1 MVPSASKA
9 LEEPPDPS
17 PSKKS
22 APRVIDF
29 ERQTAPDPH
38 QRWTRGGSMRS
49 NVQVLPDKKVRRD
62 KTASSENL
70 VTAVSEP
77 FDPAAL
83 LPRPPIAKRPST
95 DSEDNVA
102 DAAAAATA
110 LPPRRRSLLA
120 KKPQDS
126 FAAHHPRS
134 SPVAIDLTRGAAS
147 PSDLNLLVGARPDD
161 SSDAESGTED
171 LTSATIVPAASD
183 GSDTSPKDSHNG
195 IGPFSSLRPRSH
207 SMECLGAE
215 NPTMPQIRNPSRR
228 VRPSKPCDA
237 PPGSPP
243 KQVSWNLVPDVLNYD
258 KEASGSSHRHYR
270 RHRRHRSDEKI
281 DARKGI
287 TNR

>member
-1 MVPSASKA
+1 
-9 LEEPPDPS
+9 
-17 PSKKS
+17 
-22 APRVIDF
+22 
-29 ERQTAPDPH
+29 
-38 QRWTRGGSMRS
+38 MRS

-70 VTAVSEP
+70 VTAGNEP
-77 FDPAAL
+77 CDPSAL

-95 DSEDNVA
+95 DSEDNVP
-102 DAAAAATA
+102 DPLAAGAS

-120 KKPQDS
+120 G
-126 FAAHHPRS
+126 HHPRS
-134 SPVAIDLTRGAAS
+134 SPVAIDLGGARGAAS
-147 PSDLNLLVGARPDD
+147 PSSELNLLVGARPDD
-161 SSDAESGTED
+161 SSDGESPTED

-183 GSDTSPKDSHNG
+183 GSDTSPKGSQNG
-195 IGPFSSLRPRSH
+195 ICQLSALRPRSQ

-228 VRPSKPCDA
+228 VRPSKPSDGPSA

-258 KEASGSSHRHYR
+258 KEASGNSRRHVR
-270 RHRRHRSDEKI
+270 RHRRHRSDERI